1 MSGKPVTSYNKIR
14 KIGIFGGSFDP
25 VHLGHTGLAEDAMKQ
40 AGLDKV
46 IFIPARLQPFK
57 LDKKLT
63 SGKDRFELL
72 KLATRENEGFEVS
85 SYELNENGIS
95 YSYLTMRAMQKQFGT
110 DAKLYFI
117 TGTDAFLK
125 IDQWKNAE
133 ELLTKYS
140 YVIGTRPGYKQ
151 EELKLCI
158 KKIREA
164 YNTEIINIDNVQ
176 IDVSSTEIREILG
189 RGDSAKGL
197 ISVEVERYIKEH
209 GLYE

>member
-1 MSGKPVTSYNKIR
+1 MK
-14 KIGIFGGSFDP
+14 KIGVYGGTFDP
-25 VHLGHTGLAEDAMKQ
+25 IHNGHLSLAADAVDM
-40 AGLDKV
+40 AGLDDM
-46 IFIPARLQPFK
+46 IFMPVYIQPFK
-57 LDKKLT
+57 QDKKLT
-63 SGKDRFELL
+63 DGNDRLAMLRLAIEEHPAFAVSNYEMRTEGVSYTYKTLRVIKDAYD
-72 KLATRENEGFEVS
+72 K
-85 SYELNENGIS
+85 
-95 YSYLTMRAMQKQFGT
+95 
-110 DAKLYFI
+110 DDKLYFI
-117 TGTDAFLK
+117 CGTDSFIK
-125 IDQWKNAE
+125 IETWKNAE

-158 KKIREA
+158 KRIREA